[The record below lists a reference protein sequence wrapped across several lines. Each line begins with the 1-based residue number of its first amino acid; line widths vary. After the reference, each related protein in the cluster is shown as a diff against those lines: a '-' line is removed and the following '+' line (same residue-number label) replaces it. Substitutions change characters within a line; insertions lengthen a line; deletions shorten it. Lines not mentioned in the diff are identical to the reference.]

1 MMGAVPEDYYSE
13 GREAYRIPSEMPDP
27 AQETIEPG
35 PVPGEENQD
44 EDTVEEAPTGI
55 MKIVSRI
62 KTEVAKL
69 YDSMGNEDV

>member
-1 MMGAVPEDYYSE
+1 MAHYYYYSE

-27 AQETIEPG
+27 VQKTIEPG
-35 PVPGEENQD
+35 PAPGEENQD
-44 EDTVEEAPTGI
+44 GDTVEEAPTGI